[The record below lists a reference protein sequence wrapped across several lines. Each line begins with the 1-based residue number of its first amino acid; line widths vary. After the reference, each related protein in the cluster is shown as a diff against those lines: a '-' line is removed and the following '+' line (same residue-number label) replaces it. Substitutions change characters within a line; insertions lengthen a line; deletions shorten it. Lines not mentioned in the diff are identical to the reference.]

1 MSHANFMLRF
11 ALLRHFVPVVLV
23 FLVSFLVS
31 VSFLSWGSAQHGTV
45 LEGVERELG
54 HLEAVLLEAF
64 STSCR
69 RCSIHDPVQ
78 HQRFVPR
85 TES

>member
-1 MSHANFMLRF
+1 
-11 ALLRHFVPVVLV
+11 
-23 FLVSFLVS
+23 
-31 VSFLSWGSAQHGTV
+31 
-45 LEGVERELG
+45 
-54 HLEAVLLEAF
+54 LEAVLLEAF